1 MSFLHHKIEFM
12 DPADSENKEVL
23 GKIALF
29 ASVVVLSCLASCA
42 RMLNDN
48 KDQPITVKVLLTY
61 LAGGVTAG
69 IIIALLAY
77 RFYGPSYF
85 LIGLSGV
92 AGFGSVQI
100 LSMLT
105 ILVEVLARKVGR
117 FIGVSKPPND
127 DEPS

>member
-1 MSFLHHKIEFM
+1 MSVLHRKLEFM

-48 KDQPITVKVLLTY
+48 KDASITVKVLLTY
-61 LAGGVTAG
+61 LAGGMTAG
-69 IIIALLAY
+69 VIIALLAY

-92 AGFGSVQI
+92 AGFGAVQI

-105 ILVEVLARKVGR
+105 IVVEVFVRKIARFLGINR
-117 FIGVSKPPND
+117 SST
-127 DEPS
+127 DE

>member
-1 MSFLHHKIEFM
+1 MSVLHRKIEFM
-12 DPADSENKEVL
+12 DPPDSENKEVL

-29 ASVVVLSCLASCA
+29 ASVVMLSCLASCA

-48 KDQPITVKVLLTY
+48 KDAPITVKVLLTY
-61 LAGGVTAG
+61 LAGGMTAG
-69 IIIALLAY
+69 VIIALMAY

-92 AGFGSVQI
+92 AGFGAVQI

-105 ILVEVLARKVGR
+105 IMVEVVIRKIAR
-117 FIGVSKPPND
+117 FLGVKRSST
-127 DEPS
+127 DE

>member
-1 MSFLHHKIEFM
+1 MSVLHRKIEFM
-12 DPADSENKEVL
+12 DPPDSENKEVL

-29 ASVVVLSCLASCA
+29 ASVVMLSCLASCA

-48 KDQPITVKVLLTY
+48 KDAPITVKVLLTY

-69 IIIALLAY
+69 VIIALMAY

-92 AGFGSVQI
+92 AGFGAVQI

-105 ILVEVLARKVGR
+105 IMVEVVIRKIAR
-117 FIGVSKPPND
+117 FLGVKRSST
-127 DEPS
+127 DE

>member
-1 MSFLHHKIEFM
+1 MSVLHRKLEFM

-48 KDQPITVKVLLTY
+48 KDASITVKVLLTY
-61 LAGGVTAG
+61 LAGGMTAG
-69 IIIALLAY
+69 VIIALLAY

-92 AGFGSVQI
+92 AGFGAVQI

-105 ILVEVLARKVGR
+105 IVVEVLVRKIARFLGINR
-117 FIGVSKPPND
+117 SST
-127 DEPS
+127 DE

>member
-1 MSFLHHKIEFM
+1 MSVLHRKIEFM
-12 DPADSENKEVL
+12 DPPDSENKEVL

-29 ASVVVLSCLASCA
+29 ASVVMLSCLASCA

-48 KDQPITVKVLLTY
+48 KDAPITVKVLLTY

-69 IIIALLAY
+69 VIIALMAY

-92 AGFGSVQI
+92 AGFGAVQI

-105 ILVEVLARKVGR
+105 IMVEVVIRKIARFLGIKR
-117 FIGVSKPPND
+117 SSTD
-127 DEPS
+127 D

>member
-1 MSFLHHKIEFM
+1 MSVLHRKLEFM

-48 KDQPITVKVLLTY
+48 KDASITVKVLLTY
-61 LAGGVTAG
+61 LAGGMTAG
-69 IIIALLAY
+69 VIIALLGY

-92 AGFGSVQI
+92 AGFGAVQI

-105 ILVEVLARKVGR
+105 IVVEVLVRKIARFLGINR
-117 FIGVSKPPND
+117 SST
-127 DEPS
+127 DE

>member
-1 MSFLHHKIEFM
+1 MSVLHRKIEFM
-12 DPADSENKEVL
+12 DPTDSESKEVL
-23 GKIALF
+23 GKVALF
-29 ASVVVLSCLASCA
+29 AYVVMLSCLATCA

-48 KDQPITVKVLLTY
+48 KDEPITVKVLLTY

-105 ILVEVLARKVGR
+105 ILVEVLVRKVSKI
-117 FIGVSKPPND
+117 IGVSKPSDND
-127 DEPS
+127 ESS

>member
-1 MSFLHHKIEFM
+1 M

-48 KDQPITVKVLLTY
+48 KDAPITVKVLLTY
-61 LAGGVTAG
+61 LAGGMTAG
-69 IIIALLAY
+69 VIIALLAY
-77 RFYGPSYF
+77 RIYGPSYF

-92 AGFGSVQI
+92 AGFGAVQI

-105 ILVEVLARKVGR
+105 IVVEVVVRKIARFLGINR
-117 FIGVSKPPND
+117 SST
-127 DEPS
+127 DE

>member
-1 MSFLHHKIEFM
+1 MSVLHRKIEFM
-12 DPADSENKEVL
+12 DPPDSENKEVL

-29 ASVVVLSCLASCA
+29 ASVVMLSCLASCA

-48 KDQPITVKVLLTY
+48 KDAPITVKVLLTY

-69 IIIALLAY
+69 VIIALMAY

-105 ILVEVLARKVGR
+105 IMVEVLARKIAR
-117 FIGVSKPPND
+117 FLGVKRSST
-127 DEPS
+127 DE

>member
-1 MSFLHHKIEFM
+1 
-12 DPADSENKEVL
+12 
-23 GKIALF
+23 
-29 ASVVVLSCLASCA
+29 
-42 RMLNDN
+42 MLNDN
-48 KDQPITVKVLLTY
+48 KDEPITVKVLLTY

-105 ILVEVLARKVGR
+105 ILVEVLVRKVSKI
-117 FIGVSKPPND
+117 IGVSKPSDND
-127 DEPS
+127 ESS

>member
-1 MSFLHHKIEFM
+1 MSVLHRKIEFM
-12 DPADSENKEVL
+12 DPTDSESKEVL
-23 GKIALF
+23 GKVALF
-29 ASVVVLSCLASCA
+29 ASVVMLSCLASCA

-48 KDQPITVKVLLTY
+48 KDHPITVKVLLTY

-105 ILVEVLARKVGR
+105 ILVEVLVRKVSKI
-117 FIGVSKPPND
+117 IGVSKPSDND
-127 DEPS
+127 ESS

>member
-1 MSFLHHKIEFM
+1 MSVLHRKIEFM
-12 DPADSENKEVL
+12 DPPDSENKEVL

-29 ASVVVLSCLASCA
+29 ASVVMLSCLASCA

-48 KDQPITVKVLLTY
+48 KDAPITVKVLLTY

-69 IIIALLAY
+69 VIIALMAY

-92 AGFGSVQI
+92 AGFGAVQI

-105 ILVEVLARKVGR
+105 IMVEVVIRKIARFLGIKR
-117 FIGVSKPPND
+117 SST
-127 DEPS
+127 DE

>member
-1 MSFLHHKIEFM
+1 MSVLHRKLEFM

-48 KDQPITVKVLLTY
+48 KDASITVKVLLTY
-61 LAGGVTAG
+61 LAGGMTAG
-69 IIIALLAY
+69 VIIALLAY

-92 AGFGSVQI
+92 AGFGAVQI

-105 ILVEVLARKVGR
+105 IVVEVVVRKIARFLGINR
-117 FIGVSKPPND
+117 SST
-127 DEPS
+127 DE

>member
-1 MSFLHHKIEFM
+1 MSVLHRKIEFM
-12 DPADSENKEVL
+12 DPTDSESKEVL
-23 GKIALF
+23 GKVALF
-29 ASVVVLSCLASCA
+29 ASVVMLSCLASCA

-48 KDQPITVKVLLTY
+48 KDEPITVKVLLTY

-77 RFYGPSYF
+77 SFYGPSYF

-105 ILVEVLARKVGR
+105 ILVEVLVRKVSKI
-117 FIGVSKPPND
+117 IGVSKLSDND
-127 DEPS
+127 ESS

>member
-1 MSFLHHKIEFM
+1 MSVLQRKLEFM

-48 KDQPITVKVLLTY
+48 KDRPITVKVLLTY

-77 RFYGPSYF
+77 RIYGPSYF

-105 ILVEVLARKVGR
+105 ILVEVLIRKTARLLGISR
-117 FIGVSKPPND
+117 SST
-127 DEPS
+127 DE

>member
-1 MSFLHHKIEFM
+1 MSVLHRKLEFM

-48 KDQPITVKVLLTY
+48 KDAPITVKVLLTY
-61 LAGGVTAG
+61 LAGGMTAG
-69 IIIALLAY
+69 VIIALLAY

-92 AGFGSVQI
+92 AGFGAVQI

-105 ILVEVLARKVGR
+105 IVVEVLVRKIARFLGINR
-117 FIGVSKPPND
+117 SST
-127 DEPS
+127 DE

>member
-1 MSFLHHKIEFM
+1 MSVLHRKLEFM

-48 KDQPITVKVLLTY
+48 KDAPITVKVLLTY
-61 LAGGVTAG
+61 LAGGMTAG
-69 IIIALLAY
+69 VIIALLAY
-77 RFYGPSYF
+77 RIYGPSYF

-92 AGFGSVQI
+92 AGFGAVQI

-105 ILVEVLARKVGR
+105 IVVEVVVRKIARFLGINR
-117 FIGVSKPPND
+117 SST
-127 DEPS
+127 DE

>member
-1 MSFLHHKIEFM
+1 MSVLHRKLEFM

-48 KDQPITVKVLLTY
+48 KDRAITVKLLLTY
-61 LAGGVTAG
+61 LAGGLTAG

-77 RFYGPSYF
+77 RIYGPSYF

-92 AGFGSVQI
+92 AGFGAVQI

-105 ILVEVLARKVGR
+105 IVVEVLVRKIARFLGINR
-117 FIGVSKPPND
+117 SST
-127 DEPS
+127 DE